1 MRDRPRWRGRPAR
14 RRPSLRQPGL
24 RRRRRR
30 PPLTG
35 RCGKRPSSGRAS
47 DPLEQLSDGEAR
59 PRCRPSRLHPLN
71 RGLSAPAGRPVAL
84 SGGGD
89 GSRGFPASVKPN
101 YGRCPTP
108 SSPGNCRYRRRLKE
122 RIERQ
127 AELAMEDLGLT
138 GRPRSAET
146 WRSRRPSSTRPR
158 SRCSDGSSSTWKRRW
173 RSCAG
178 SSRGWKGRRAPAAR
192 DHEGK
197 KAVERRR
204 PSRLLALPRR
214 DRPGSLSCARRVLRR
229 LSWIFFPPIHA
240 RNGVPRGCRCLVFL
254 VRRCRDHARLV

>member
-1 MRDRPRWRGRPAR
+1 MARPTRAKASLASPT
-14 RRPSLRQPGL
+14 RPSSETTSTPVNRALREASELWQGFGSAGAAL
-24 RRRRRR
+24 RRRSEASLPPEPPSPAEPR
-30 PPLTG
+30 PFS
-35 RCGKRPSSGRAS
+35 PSWA
-47 DPLEQLSDGEAR
+47 P
-59 PRCRPSRLHPLN
+59 CRPLRRGRRVEGVPRLCQTQLRPLSHAILA
-71 RGLSAPAGRPVAL
+71 RELLLPAEVEGADREA
-84 SGGGD
+84 GGIGD
-89 GSRGFPASVKPN
+89 GG
-101 YGRCPTP
+101 
-108 SSPGNCRYRRRLKE
+108 
-122 RIERQ
+122 
-127 AELAMEDLGLT
+127 LGT
-138 GRPRSAET
+138 ET